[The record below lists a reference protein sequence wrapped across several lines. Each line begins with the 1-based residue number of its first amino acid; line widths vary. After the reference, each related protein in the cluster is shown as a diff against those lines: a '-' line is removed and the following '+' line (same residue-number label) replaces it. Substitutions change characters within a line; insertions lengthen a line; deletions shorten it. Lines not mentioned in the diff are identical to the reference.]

1 MKNLLI
7 DGRIRDVEMDYLSKY
22 FNVKKLPISNY
33 AYEQIS
39 AHSDIFYCRI
49 NDKIICAPNAPI
61 IENNFIIGMSKVER
75 KYPKDVPYNA
85 CQIGNRIIGSKYTDK
100 TIKPT
105 ITVKQGYVK
114 CSICVT
120 SSKSCITTDYGIY
133 NILKKYG
140 IDVTYIVEKNIKLLD
155 KEGNP
160 TKMQGFIGGASL
172 VFDHN
177 FVLFGDLEKLESKDR
192 VLQHIEKYKL
202 NLVDFKGMDVNDYGG
217 GIIY

>member
-85 CQIGNRIIGSKYTDK
+85 CQIGNRIIGS
-100 TIKPT
+100 IKVAS
-105 ITVKQGYVK
+105 IVK
-114 CSICVT
+114 
-120 SSKSCITTDYGIY
+120 
-133 NILKKYG
+133 
-140 IDVTYIVEKNIKLLD
+140 
-155 KEGNP
+155 
-160 TKMQGFIGGASL
+160 
-172 VFDHN
+172 
-177 FVLFGDLEKLESKDR
+177 
-192 VLQHIEKYKL
+192 
-202 NLVDFKGMDVNDYGG
+202 
-217 GIIY
+217 

>member
-105 ITVKQGYVK
+105 ITVKRGYVK

-120 SSKSCITTDYGIY
+120 SSNSCITTDYGID
-133 NILKKYG
+133 NILKKDG